1 MTKKYQYF
9 VNKIL
14 SFTVVLTNFRTQN
27 QFFVFSSRPR
37 CVPDSIKHIEKFQKD
52 HIIAPIQLEV
62 KVSNLSSIRTLYF

>member
-27 QFFVFSSRPR
+27 QLFIFSSRPR
-37 CVPDSIKHIEKFQKD
+37 SGPDSIKHIEKFQKV
-52 HIIAPIQLEV
+52 HIIAALQRSL
-62 KVSNLSSIRTLYF
+62 